1 MQATA
6 PVALD
11 LKRLR
16 IAGAAMLLGAL
27 AFRFVSLPSVVLCPL
42 RRVTGV
48 PCPFCGMTRSVT
60 AVARGDLGASLALNP
75 GGIALVVAAI
85 VLLVLGWRWR
95 RIAVPTWAVVTFF
108 VLLWAF
114 QLFKYTT
121 GRPL

>member
-6 PVALD
+6 PVDLD

-16 IAGAAMLLGAL
+16 IAGAGMLVGAL
-27 AFRFVSLPSVVLCPL
+27 VFSFVSLPSVVLCPL

-85 VLLVLGWRWR
+85 ALLLVGWRWR

-108 VLLWAF
+108 GLLWAY